1 MPKRPNFQKN
11 LLLYSVKCEKKLN
24 GNDVNEDFYLNFEI
38 NGLYY
43 KGLEPRVRPI
53 RPLSKNV
60 IKIQKSSSLLTNIFE
75 KKLNE

>member
-1 MPKRPNFQKN
+1 MH
-11 LLLYSVKCEKKLN
+11 

-53 RPLSKNV
+53 RPYSKNV
-60 IKIQKSSSLLTNIFE
+60 IKIQKSSLLTNIFG
-75 KKLNE
+75 KN

>member
-1 MPKRPNFQKN
+1 MPKRPNVQKY